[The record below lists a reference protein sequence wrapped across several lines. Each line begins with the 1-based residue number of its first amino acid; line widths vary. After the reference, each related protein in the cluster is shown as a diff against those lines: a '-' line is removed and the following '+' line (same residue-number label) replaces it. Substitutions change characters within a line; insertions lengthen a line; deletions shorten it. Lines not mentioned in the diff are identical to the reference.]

1 LINLMI
7 LDRLLADKRWQST
20 KQDKDQAK
28 NLTDL
33 EDVRSD
39 YDNQKEKNKEMIK
52 CDEDDEG
59 TDTLSE
65 EEFEETNQAITFVKS

>member
-1 LINLMI
+1 MNFDMIFLVVITSFIIGFVLDLISSMI

-33 EDVRSD
+33 ED
-39 YDNQKEKNKEMIK
+39 EE
-52 CDEDDEG
+52 DEG

-65 EEFEETNQAITFVKS
+65 EEFEEINQAIKW